1 MALNHMQEVAV
12 NMYDEWYH
20 HPERRKRPWFEI
32 SGPAGSGK
40 TFLVRYII
48 EHIGLTEQQAA
59 FMAYVGKATLALR
72 LNGLNARTI
81 HNSIYDLGYD
91 YIRDEHGSIVM
102 NKGRPKKKMAFFL
115 KPELPKEW
123 RQIVID
129 EGGMVGDKIGEDI
142 LSFGIPTMVLGD
154 LNQLP
159 PVMAKRMFLEKPD
172 VQLNEVMRQEKD
184 SPIIYLS
191 QLASHGIRIP
201 FGTYGDNECRV
212 IHKDQLRDEDLYD
225 ADIVICG
232 TNRMRDT
239 INLYIRENIQ
249 GIKEPYL
256 TEGDKLICRQNKWG
270 ITLND
275 DITLVN
281 GLIGYATKIYKETRA
296 KGALMEIDFR
306 PEFYKS
312 ERFNRVPI
320 KYDYPFQ
327 PYDVRMKTNVARF
340 GGSNVLF
347 EFGNCITCHLAQG
360 SQYDNVVVYV
370 ENCSDSLYF
379 RQWLYTAI
387 TRAKKKLTLVI

>member
-1 MALNHMQEVAV
+1 MFKNTNIVKV
-12 NMYDEWYH
+12 
-20 HPERRKRPWFEI
+20 
-32 SGPAGSGK
+32 
-40 TFLVRYII
+40 
-48 EHIGLTEQQAA
+48 
-59 FMAYVGKATLALR
+59 
-72 LNGLNARTI
+72 TI
-81 HNSIYDLGYD
+81 FI
-91 YIRDEHGSIVM
+91 
-102 NKGRPKKKMAFFL
+102 
-115 KPELPKEW
+115 
-123 RQIVID
+123 
-129 EGGMVGDKIGEDI
+129 
-142 LSFGIPTMVLGD
+142 
-154 LNQLP
+154 
-159 PVMAKRMFLEKPD
+159 
-172 VQLNEVMRQEKD
+172 
-184 SPIIYLS
+184 
-191 QLASHGIRIP
+191 
-201 FGTYGDNECRV
+201 
-212 IHKDQLRDEDLYD
+212 
-225 ADIVICG
+225 
-232 TNRMRDT
+232 
-239 INLYIRENIQ
+239 
-249 GIKEPYL
+249 
-256 TEGDKLICRQNKWG
+256 NKWG